1 MKTTEKASFYLQ
13 QLNEI
18 TDLLLRKY
26 DNAKDKQESKI
37 YMDLLREVS
46 NIILTTKN
54 Q

>member
-1 MKTTEKASFYLQ
+1 MKTIKKASVYLQ

-18 TDLLLRKY
+18 TGLLLKKY
-26 DNAKDKQESKI
+26 DNAKDEQESKI